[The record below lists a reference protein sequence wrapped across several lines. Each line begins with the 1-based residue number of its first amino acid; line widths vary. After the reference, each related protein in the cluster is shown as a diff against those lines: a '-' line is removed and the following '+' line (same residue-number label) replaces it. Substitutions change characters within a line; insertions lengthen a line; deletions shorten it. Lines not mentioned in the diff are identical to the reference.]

1 MVHLLLAASMI
12 FTVPDIDSDF
22 KSYMDYRC
30 ITNAESAQYK
40 LQQDCYT
47 DENGLR
53 VYDGYYVVA
62 LGTYYSST
70 IGDKFK
76 ITLDSGEELYC
87 VVGDVKADCDTDKT
101 NRYVPINGNI
111 IEFIVDTRK
120 LPKDVRFMGT
130 VSALDDFEGSVE
142 SIEKIEEEK
151 E

>member
-12 FTVPDIDSDF
+12 FTVPDIDSNF

-30 ITNAESAQYK
+30 ITNTESAQYK